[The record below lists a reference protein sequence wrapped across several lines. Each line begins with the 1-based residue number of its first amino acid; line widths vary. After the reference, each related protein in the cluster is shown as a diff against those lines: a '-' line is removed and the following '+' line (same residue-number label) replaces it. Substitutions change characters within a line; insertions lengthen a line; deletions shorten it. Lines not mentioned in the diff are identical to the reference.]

1 MTPDILAACE
11 VPGFLDFVLSL
22 FAAVPAGFLL
32 GMLLG
37 VLSCAIFSVVRLRR
51 ATARP

>member
-37 VLSCAIFSVVRLRR
+37 LLSYGIFSIVRLVR